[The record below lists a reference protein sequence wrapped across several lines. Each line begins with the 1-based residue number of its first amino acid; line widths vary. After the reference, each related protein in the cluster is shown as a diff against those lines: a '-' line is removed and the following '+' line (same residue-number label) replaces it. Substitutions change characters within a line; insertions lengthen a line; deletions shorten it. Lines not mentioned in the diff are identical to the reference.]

1 MLATAAD
8 TAHHIPVW
16 HAIVLGITQ
25 GLSEFLPIS
34 SSGHLI
40 LVPWLF
46 DWKEFTGAAN
56 ADFNKTF
63 DVALHIGTFVGAAA
77 YFRHDLLR
85 FAGGAIRSVRRRA
98 IVGDDERIAW
108 LLLLSAMPGA
118 LVGALFASTI
128 EEHLGQTWLIAL
140 MLIVFGVVLL
150 VADRAPQ
157 QRPFADFRA
166 RDAVIMGVCQAAAL
180 QPGVSRSSITISA
193 GRWLEFERDSAA
205 RLSFLM
211 SLPIIGGAGLYK
223 GIQVATGGGLPPGT
237 GGAFFWGMVASG
249 VTGALAVGLVL
260 RVVRTHSFTPFV
272 VYRAIVG
279 LGVLVLLATGVR

>member
-1 MLATAAD
+1 MLAAAVES
-8 TAHHIPVW
+8 AHHIPVW

-46 DWKEFTGAAN
+46 NWTELMGPAN
-56 ADFNKTF
+56 AELNKTL
-63 DVALHIGTFVGAAA
+63 DVALHIGTFLGAAG
-77 YFRHDLLR
+77 YFRNDLLR
-85 FAGGAIRSVRRRA
+85 FAGGAIRSIRRRA

-108 LLLLSAMPGA
+108 LLVLSAVPGA
-118 LVGALFASTI
+118 LVGALFSSVI
-128 EEHLGQTWLIAL
+128 EENLGQIWLIAV
-140 MLIVFGVVLL
+140 MLVVFGIVLL
-150 VADRAPQ
+150 VADRAPER
-157 QRPFADFRA
+157 RPVADFRT

-180 QPGVSRSSITISA
+180 QPGVSRSGVTISA
-193 GRWLEFERDSAA
+193 SRWLEFERDSAA

-223 GIQVATGGGLPPGT
+223 GLQLLTGSGLPPGT
-237 GGAFFWGMVASG
+237 AGAFFWGMVSSA
-249 VTGALAVGLVL
+249 VTGALAVSLVL
-260 RVVRTHSFTPFV
+260 RIVRTRSFTPFV

-279 LGVLVLLATGVR
+279 LGALVLLATGVR

>member
-1 MLATAAD
+1 MLVAATE
-8 TAHHIPVW
+8 TVHHIPVW
-16 HAIVLGITQ
+16 HAVVLGITQ

-56 ADFNKTF
+56 ADLNKTF

-85 FAGGAIRSVRRRA
+85 FAGGAIRSIRRRA
-98 IVGDDERIAW
+98 IVDDDERMAW
-108 LLLLSAMPGA
+108 LLLLSALPGA
-118 LVGALFASTI
+118 VVGALFASVI
-128 EEHLGQTWLIAL
+128 EEHLGQVWLIAI
-140 MLIVFGVVLL
+140 MLIVFGIVLL

-157 QRPFADFRA
+157 RRPFADFRA

-180 QPGVSRSSITISA
+180 QPGVSRSSVTISA

-223 GIQVATGGGLPPGT
+223 GVEVATGGGLPAGT
-237 GGAFFWGMVASG
+237 GAAFLWGMVASA

-260 RVVRTHSFTPFV
+260 RVVRTHSFAPFV

-279 LGVLVLLATGVR
+279 LGVLVLLATGLR

>member
-1 MLATAAD
+1 MLATAVE
-8 TAHHIPVW
+8 TVHHIPVW

-46 DWKEFTGAAN
+46 GWNEFTGPAN
-56 ADFNKTF
+56 TELNKTF

-77 YFRHDLLR
+77 YFRSDLIR
-85 FAGGAIRSVRRRA
+85 FAGGALRSIRRRA
-98 IVGDDERIAW
+98 VEGDDERMAW
-108 LLLLSAMPGA
+108 LLLLSAIPGA
-118 LVGALFASTI
+118 LVGALFASII
-128 EEHLGQTWLIAL
+128 EEHLGQIWLIAV
-140 MLIVFGVVLL
+140 MLIVFGAVLL
-150 VADRAPQ
+150 VADRAP
-157 QRPFADFRA
+157 RRRAFADFRA
-166 RDAVIMGVCQAAAL
+166 RDALIMGICQAAAL
-180 QPGVSRSSITISA
+180 QPGVSRSSVTISA
-193 GRWLEFERDSAA
+193 GRWLEFDRDSAA

-223 GIQVATGGGLPPGT
+223 GIEVAGSGGLPAGT
-237 GGAFFWGMVASG
+237 EAAFFWGMVASA

-272 VYRAIVG
+272 AYRAIVG
-279 LGVLVLLATGVR
+279 LGVLVLVATGAR

>member
-1 MLATAAD
+1 MLIAAAE

-16 HAIVLGITQ
+16 HAVVLGITQ

-56 ADFNKTF
+56 ADLNKTF
-63 DVALHIGTFVGAAA
+63 DVALHIGTFLGAAA

-85 FAGGAIRSVRRRA
+85 FAGGAIRSIRRRA
-98 IVGDDERIAW
+98 IVDDDERMAW
-108 LLLLSAMPGA
+108 LLLLSALPGA
-118 LVGALFASTI
+118 VVGALFASVI
-128 EEHLGQTWLIAL
+128 EEHLGQIWLIAI
-140 MLIVFGVVLL
+140 MLIAFGIVLL

-157 QRPFADFRA
+157 RRPFADFRA
-166 RDAVIMGVCQAAAL
+166 RDALIMGVCQAAAL
-180 QPGVSRSSITISA
+180 QPGVSRSSVTISA

-223 GIQVATGGGLPPGT
+223 GVEVATGGGLPAGT
-237 GGAFFWGMVASG
+237 GAAFFWGMVASA

-260 RVVRTHSFTPFV
+260 RVVRRHSFAPFV

>member
-1 MLATAAD
+1 MLAAVVESAN
-8 TAHHIPVW
+8 HIPVW

-46 DWKEFTGAAN
+46 NWTELTGSAN
-56 ADFNKTF
+56 ADLNKTL
-63 DVALHIGTFVGAAA
+63 DVALHIGTFLGAAA
-77 YFRHDLLR
+77 YFRNDLLR
-85 FAGGAIRSVRRRA
+85 FASGAIRSIRRRA
-98 IVGDDERIAW
+98 VLGDDERMAW
-108 LLLLSAMPGA
+108 LLLLSALPGA
-118 LVGALFASTI
+118 AVGALLESVI
-128 EEHLGQTWLIAL
+128 EKQLGQIWLVAVMLAVFGIVLLIA
-140 MLIVFGVVLL
+140 
-150 VADRAPQ
+150 DRVTQ
-157 QRPFADFRA
+157 RRPFADFRA

-180 QPGVSRSSITISA
+180 QPGVSRSGVTISA
-193 GRWLEFERDSAA
+193 SRWLEFDRDSAA

-223 GIQVATGGGLPPGT
+223 GLKLVTGGGLPPGT
-237 GGAFFWGMVASG
+237 ADAFFWGMAAAA

-260 RVVRTHSFTPFV
+260 RVVRTRSFTPFV